1 MLAIDLPIK
10 NNTSEE
16 SVFAAVMTPLRSAG
30 VNDLAAISTIFADA
44 FWSERVM
51 GELMHPHR
59 AVHPGDYWLFWKRSV
74 VEWYWDYSHQLVVT
88 YVTKPT
94 DDGKEVHIL
103 VGVAD
108 WERYGKDWER
118 YWGLWGTWDLRK
130 LRSSCSVSPASR
142 LFIACKGFDKE
153 KSCQVW

>member
-1 MLAIDLPIK
+1 M
-10 NNTSEE
+10 
-16 SVFAAVMTPLRSAG
+16 PLRTAHRH
-30 VNDLAAISTIFADA
+30 DLNAISAIFADA

-59 AVHPGDYWLFWKRSV
+59 EAHPRDYWRFWKRNV
-74 VEWYWDYSHQLVVT
+74 IGWYWDYSHQLVVT

-94 DDGKEVHIL
+94 DDGKEVDVL

-118 YWGLWGTWDLRK
+118 YWGLWGTWDMRK
-130 LRSSCSVSPASR
+130 LSLSCSCIFAS
-142 LFIACKGFDKE
+142 LQFSAHKGLDKNIRTR
-153 KSCQVW
+153 

>member
-1 MLAIDLPIK
+1 M
-10 NNTSEE
+10 
-16 SVFAAVMTPLRSAG
+16 PLRPAH
-30 VNDLAAISTIFADA
+30 VHDLAAISGIFADA

-59 AVHPGDYWLFWKRSV
+59 AAYPRDYRRFWKRSV
-74 VEWYWDYSHQLVVT
+74 IEWYWDYSHQLVVM

-94 DDGKEVHIL
+94 DDGKEEDIL

-108 WERYGKDWER
+108 WERYGKGWER

-130 LRSSCSVSPASR
+130 SRVSCSTSLAG
-142 LFIACKGFDKE
+142 LFFSIHKGLDESF
-153 KSCQVW
+153 CTR